1 MNTLVAAYNEGAGEP
16 LLIASEH
23 SEGNDPAMTIAS
35 HGCTR
40 ETITVAVDGDALL
53 VQAQPATGLH
63 GRARR
68 IDCSRSDL
76 GTAAYLLQD
85 WMDQL

>member
-1 MNTLVAAYNEGAGEP
+1 MNTLVAAYNEGADEP

-23 SEGNDPAMTIAS
+23 SEGNDPAMT

-40 ETITVAVDGDALL
+40 DAITVAVDGDALL

-63 GRARR
+63 GRERR